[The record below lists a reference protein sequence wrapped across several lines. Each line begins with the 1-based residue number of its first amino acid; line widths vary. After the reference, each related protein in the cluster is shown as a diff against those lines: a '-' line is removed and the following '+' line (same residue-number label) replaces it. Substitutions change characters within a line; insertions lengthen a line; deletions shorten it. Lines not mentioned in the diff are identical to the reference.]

1 MSLGNWTRILLL
13 ACVLGLGLV
22 CLACSDDDGP
32 SNTDPVVALDCNPLA
47 SEWDCML
54 PYPSDH
60 YLVPDERFA
69 SGSRVVIPDTVV
81 PINHND
87 IPTNPLAVHPPDGF
101 SRLPVILA
109 VFPFDVD
116 DSNLVF
122 HTDDVFEST
131 GPDSPTVLMEAD
143 TGLRVLHFA
152 ELDLRATREERRA
165 LIIRPLVRLEEQTRY
180 IVAVRRLVT
189 EAGEPVDAAPG
200 FLRLRD
206 GTAASHTV
214 LSGLEEHYELN
225 IFAPLAEAGVD
236 QAELQLAWDFTTGSV
251 EHTQKALL
259 QMRDLAMAD
268 MEATPPVVTVADAIG
283 PDVYEDGTIFRRVRG
298 TIQVPRFVDNDYPGA
313 MITRDAGGD
322 VVQNGYAEVE
332 FVVLIPTSVAEA
344 TPIEPA
350 RVVQYGHG
358 FFGGTSETEGG
369 FIRRL
374 ANDHGYVIIGINWW
388 GQETADIPNVISGI
402 LDDTSNAGDFTDRV
416 HQGLINQIGVTYA
429 LKGALMDVPEMQVDG
444 TRIYDPDQIY
454 YYGISQ
460 GSILG
465 KTYVALSP
473 HIDKAAFGVGGC
485 SLPFMMFRSLNFTQF
500 LVVIEMAVED
510 VLDQQKTVAMLHTIF
525 DRKDP
530 VTYVDHIIDNIF
542 PGGPA
547 SRQML
552 EQIGIGDAQVPN
564 LASHLCARIADL
576 PLLSPAPRA
585 IVGVTEA
592 PGPLSS
598 AMVEFDF
605 HIPEPHPGVYAMP
618 PSEGNEVHEGVRR
631 TAAGQAQIDAL
642 FRPDGMVESFCDGPC
657 DPE

>member
-1 MSLGNWTRILLL
+1 MSTGHWTRILPL
-13 ACVLGLGLV
+13 AGVLGLGLV
-22 CLACSDDDGP
+22 WTACSDDGEP
-32 SNTDPVVALDCNPLA
+32 TNTDPVVAADCNPLA

-60 YLVPDERFA
+60 YLVPDETFA
-69 SGSRVVIPDTVV
+69 SGSRVVIPDTVA
-81 PINHND
+81 PLNHNKL
-87 IPTNPLAVHPPDGF
+87 PTNPLARHPPDGF
-101 SRLPVILA
+101 SRLPVLLT

-116 DSNLVF
+116 DANLVF

-143 TGLRVLHFA
+143 TRLRVVHFA
-152 ELDLRATREERRA
+152 ELDPRAARDERRA
-165 LIIRPLVRLEEQTRY
+165 LIIRPLVRLEERTRY
-180 IVAVRRLVT
+180 IAAVRRLVT
-189 EAGEPVDAAPG
+189 EAGDPVDAAPG

-206 GTAASHTV
+206 ATAASHSV
-214 LSGLEEHYELN
+214 LSQLEEHYELN
-225 IFAPLAEAGVD
+225 VFAPLAEAGVD
-236 QAELQLAWDFTTGSV
+236 RAELQLAWDFTTGSA

-268 MEATPPVVTVADAIG
+268 MEAASPVVTVSDATG
-283 PDVYEDGTIFRRVRG
+283 PDVYDDGTIFRRVRG
-298 TIQVPRFVDNDYPGA
+298 TIQVPRFVEDDRPGA
-313 MITRDAGGD
+313 MITRDADGD

-344 TPIEPA
+344 TPLEPA

-374 ANDHGYVIIGINWW
+374 AADHRYVIIGINWW
-388 GQETADIPNVISGI
+388 GQETADIPDVISGI
-402 LDDTSNAGDFTDRV
+402 LDDTSHAVDFTDRV

-429 LKGALMDVPEMQVDG
+429 LKGALMDTPEMQVNG
-444 TRIYDPDQIY
+444 TRLYDPDQIY

-473 HIDKAAFGVGGC
+473 HIRKAVFGVGGC
-485 SLPFMMFRSLNFTQF
+485 SLPFMMFRSLNFSEF
-500 LVVIEMAVED
+500 LVVIQIAVED
-510 VLDQQKTVAMLHTIF
+510 FLDQQKIVAMMHTVIE
-525 DRKDP
+525 RMDP
-530 VTYVDHIIDNIF
+530 VIYVDHIIDNIF

-552 EQIGIGDAQVPN
+552 EQIGIADAQVPN
-564 LASHLCARIADL
+564 LSSHLCARIADL
-576 PLLSPAPRA
+576 PLLSPTNRA
-585 IVGVTEA
+585 IPGVSEA
-592 PGPLSS
+592 EGPLSS

-605 HIPEPHPGVYAMP
+605 HIPEPYPGLYAEP
-618 PSEGNEVHEGVRR
+618 PSEGNDAHEGVRR
-631 TAAGQAQIDAL
+631 TASGQAQIDAFL
-642 FRPDGMVESFCDGPC
+642 RPDGMVESFCDGPC